1 MVYILAFY
9 LHFWSL
15 KLKDEQW
22 ERRGK
27 LDWGLSLLVRSSS
40 SRLLSCSCGSA
51 DICVIRAMNSSRHS
65 PSRSLPLCL
74 LEALNVSGS
83 PSLHYRVSEET
94 CRFCPK
100 LFAKRS
106 KISFSFTVKKL
117 EQKEKRF
124 MFPDSWA
131 NGSSFK
137 IVASRVKVTFLPSIL
152 TLRLLFNRCHTAPL
166 PSFSSPF
173 QHVRLLWT
181 WCLVPESDTDFRS
194 SQLTLRSLRCV
205 VEERK
210 SLAAPFAR
218 VWLRVFT
225 AKTLRWAQFS
235 ARCFVSAQILSDC
248 QVKSGSATD
257 SYSKIKYISI
267 KSCKPQQ
274 SV

>member
-1 MVYILAFY
+1 MTGSV
-9 LHFWSL
+9 
-15 KLKDEQW
+15 
-22 ERRGK
+22 RR
-27 LDWGLSLLVRSSS
+27 
-40 SRLLSCSCGSA
+40 
-51 DICVIRAMNSSRHS
+51 
-65 PSRSLPLCL
+65 
-74 LEALNVSGS
+74 
-83 PSLHYRVSEET
+83 RVAYV
-94 CRFCPK
+94 PK

-173 QHVRLLWT
+173 QHEV
-181 WCLVPESDTDFRS
+181 
-194 SQLTLRSLRCV
+194 TLNMMSCAWIRHWLQKFTADL
-205 VEERK
+205 EEPPMCCWGK
-210 SLAAPFAR
+210 KELSC
-218 VWLRVFT
+218 VFT

-257 SYSKIKYISI
+257 SYSKIKYIYKVIQTTAVGLMNPHKDSEYETKFKVI
-267 KSCKPQQ
+267 FYFRTIFINYIISCTQNIFKKKQ
-274 SV
+274 SRT

>member
-9 LHFWSL
+9 LHFRSL

-65 PSRSLPLCL
+65 PSRSLPLFL

-94 CRFCPK
+94 CRLCPK

-173 QHVRLLWT
+173 QHG
-181 WCLVPESDTDFRS
+181 D
-194 SQLTLRSLRCV
+194 
-205 VEERK
+205 
-210 SLAAPFAR
+210 
-218 VWLRVFT
+218 
-225 AKTLRWAQFS
+225 
-235 ARCFVSAQILSDC
+235 
-248 QVKSGSATD
+248 
-257 SYSKIKYISI
+257 
-267 KSCKPQQ
+267 
-274 SV
+274 